1 MPCLKM
7 KAQTMD
13 LNTTLLAKQPF
24 FERLSERQLETLL
37 EDAMPATFQ
46 TDDVI
51 FKEGDPANRFY
62 LLLSGE
68 VILESRSAEY
78 EDEHKPV
85 LIETIGEGDVLGWSW
100 MFPPYH
106 WHFDAR
112 AASSVKAI
120 FFYGTRLRE
129 RCEKDHALGFELVK
143 MAAEVATRRL
153 EATRRRLLER
163 KNAP

>member
-1 MPCLKM
+1 M
-7 KAQTMD
+7 KAQIMD
-13 LNTTLLAKQPF
+13 LNTMLLAKQPF
-24 FERLSERQLETLL
+24 FERLSERQLETLV

-51 FKEGDPANRFY
+51 FKAGHPANRFY

-68 VILESRSAEY
+68 VVLESLGPAY

-112 AASSVKAI
+112 AISPVKAI

-129 RCEKDHALGFELVK
+129 RCEKDHELGFELVK

-153 EATRRRLLER
+153 EATRRRLLDVA
-163 KNAP
+163 NTPQPS

>member
-1 MPCLKM
+1 
-7 KAQTMD
+7 MD
-13 LNTTLLAKQPF
+13 LNTALLAKQPF

-68 VILESRSAEY
+68 VVLESRSPEY
-78 EDEHKPV
+78 EDEHKPIP
-85 LIETIGEGDVLGWSW
+85 IETIGEGDVLGWSW
-100 MFPPYH
+100 MFPPHY

-112 AASSVKAI
+112 ATSPIKAI

-129 RCEKDHALGFELVK
+129 RCEKDHELGFELVK
-143 MAAEVATRRL
+143 MAAEIATRRL
-153 EATRRRLLER
+153 EAMRRRLLEA
-163 KNAP
+163 KNAPEPP